1 VLARGFAAR
10 RCWVLGAALAE
21 PALSTQHFASSTP
34 ASPTMRGMPL
44 QDDPKLHV
52 PPTPHASLEDRNLL
66 DRPSREETLQS
77 ESWRVLR
84 ITSEFV
90 SGFDHLADVYP
101 AVSIFG
107 SARTQ
112 LSDRYFDLAV
122 RTAELLGRAGFA
134 IITGGGPGI
143 MEAANKGAREAK
155 ALSIGCNIELP
166 FEQELNTYC
175 DKSMTFRY
183 FFVRKT
189 MFIKYSEAFI
199 TFPGGFGTLDE
210 LFGALVLIQTKKIS
224 DFPVILFGS
233 EYWAGMVDWLRK
245 RVLEANNITQEDVD
259 SIHIVDEPE
268 RVRDIVVAYH
278 EKAVGKGRK

>member
-1 VLARGFAAR
+1 MDIQQPHDIRI
-10 RCWVLGAALAE
+10 
-21 PALSTQHFASSTP
+21 P
-34 ASPTMRGMPL
+34 
-44 QDDPKLHV
+44 PKSRE
-52 PPTPHASLEDRNLL
+52 ALEDRKLL
-66 DRPSREETLQS
+66 DRPTRQETLQS

-90 SGFDHLADVYP
+90 AGFDHLADVYP

-112 LSDRYFDLAV
+112 LSNQYYDAAV
-122 RTAELLGRAGFA
+122 KTAELIGKAGFA

-143 MEAANKGAREAK
+143 MEAANKGAKLAG

-166 FEQELNTYC
+166 FEQHVNEFV
-175 DKSMTFRY
+175 DKAMTFRY

-210 LFGALVLIQTKKIS
+210 LMGALTLIQTKKITN
-224 DFPVILFGS
+224 FPVILFGS
-233 EYWAGMVDWLRK
+233 AYWGGLIKWLREQ
-245 RVLEANNITQEDVD
+245 VLIANNITQEDVD
-259 SIHIVDEPE
+259 SIHVVDDPQ
-268 RVRDIVVAYH
+268 RVRDIVVAFH
-278 EKAVGKGRK
+278 DKAMMTSNFEDEPLPMPAKGD